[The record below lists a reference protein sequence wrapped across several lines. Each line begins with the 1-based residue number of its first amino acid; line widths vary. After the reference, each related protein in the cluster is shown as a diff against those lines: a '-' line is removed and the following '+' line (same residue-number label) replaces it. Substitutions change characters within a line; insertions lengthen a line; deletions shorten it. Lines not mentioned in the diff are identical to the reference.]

1 MRITTETKAA
11 TRERI
16 VTTAS
21 KLFAR
26 NGWDGTTTRDIAAAA
41 EIATGT
47 LFNYFQSKEAIVAAL
62 MTEAL
67 EKTRTEFDAGRAQGR
82 SAEEDLFSFIY
93 TGLKRLRKLRK
104 VLASAAET
112 IFSPLVRSSRESA
125 ADSIRVAHL
134 EMVERIL
141 STHAVPIPIPFVAM
155 QLYWTLYLGVFA
167 FWAADDSPNQEDTL
181 ALLDHSL
188 KVFIGSLKGPK
199 GEGSHARKSE

>member
-1 MRITTETKAA
+1 MRITTETKVA
-11 TRERI
+11 TRDRI
-16 VTTAS
+16 VATAS
-21 KLFAR
+21 KLFVR
-26 NGWDGTTTRDIAAAA
+26 NGWDGTTTRDIAVAAG
-41 EIATGT
+41 IATGT

-67 EKTRTEFDAGRAQGR
+67 AKAQTEFDAEHASGR

-112 IFSPLVRSSRESA
+112 VFSPLVRSSRESA
-125 ADSIRVAHL
+125 ADSIRVTHL
-134 EMVERIL
+134 ETVERML
-141 STHAVPIPIPFVAM
+141 STHRVPVPIPFVAM

-167 FWAADDSPNQEDTL
+167 YWAADESPNQEDTL

-188 KVFIGSLKGPK
+188 KVFIGSLDGLK
-199 GEGSHARKSE
+199 GEGK

>member
-1 MRITTETKAA
+1 M
-11 TRERI
+11 
-16 VTTAS
+16 
-21 KLFAR
+21 
-26 NGWDGTTTRDIAAAA
+26 
-41 EIATGT
+41 
-47 LFNYFQSKEAIVAAL
+47 AAL

-67 EKTRTEFDAGRAQGR
+67 GKAQVEFDAERTEGR

-112 IFSPLVRSSRESA
+112 VFSPLVRSSRESA

-141 STHAVPIPIPFVAM
+141 SMHKVSIPIPFVAM

-167 FWAADDSPNQEDTL
+167 FWAADESPKQEDTL

-188 KVFIGSLKGPK
+188 KVFIGSLEQPK
-199 GEGSHARKSE
+199 GDGK

>member
-1 MRITTETKAA
+1 MRITTETKTA
-11 TRERI
+11 TRDRI
-16 VTTAS
+16 VATAA
-21 KLFAR
+21 KLFVR
-26 NGWDGTTTRDIAAAA
+26 NGWEGTTTRDIAVAA

-67 EKTRTEFDAGRAQGR
+67 AKAQLEFDAERAPGRA
-82 SAEEDLFSFIY
+82 AEEDLFSFIY

-112 IFSPLVRSSRESA
+112 IFSPLVQSSRESA

-141 STHAVPIPIPFVAM
+141 SSHKVPIPIPFVAM

-167 FWAADDSPNQEDTL
+167 FWAADESPHQEDTL

-188 KVFIGSLKGPK
+188 KVFIGSLEQPK
-199 GEGSHARKSE
+199 GEASYGRKSE